1 MPWTG
6 RKSDSLVCSQH
17 FCERSHVVIFTS
29 DLPLQEACLGNHV
42 LGLCIL
48 IPAVLCFFFPLMHV
62 LGLLSDG
69 NTMLFDT

>member
-6 RKSDSLVCSQH
+6 RKSDSLVCSQR

-42 LGLCIL
+42 LGLCVL
-48 IPAVLCFFFPLMHV
+48 IPAVLWFFFPPYACLRTALRWEYHAV
-62 LGLLSDG
+62 
-69 NTMLFDT
+69 

>member
-6 RKSDSLVCSQH
+6 RKSDSLVCSQC

-48 IPAVLCFFFPLMHV
+48 IPAVLWFFFPPYACLRTALRWEYHAV
-62 LGLLSDG
+62 
-69 NTMLFDT
+69 